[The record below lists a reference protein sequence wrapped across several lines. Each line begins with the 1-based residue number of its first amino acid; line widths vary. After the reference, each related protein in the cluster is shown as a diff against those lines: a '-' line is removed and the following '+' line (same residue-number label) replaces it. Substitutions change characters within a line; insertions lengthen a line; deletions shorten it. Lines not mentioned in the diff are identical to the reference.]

1 MLIKPKRMECK
12 VRVSLPEGLADAD
25 FTPKSLSSQ
34 LRMNVVVSTVDRPEG
49 YVHSTL
55 ASMLL
60 GGMPNNYLINLI
72 VSSDQS
78 GYLEKYKHHKNLR
91 IICWDRENWSN
102 LKLFPRKFMAS
113 YNYIKCLSVSD
124 YENSLVFEDDVV
136 FQNDWFRKMM
146 VCLNEIENDGY
157 EKYIFSLLSHNK
169 CRSSKNYFQVPK
181 MTWAG
186 TQAVFYPK
194 SGLGDIRN
202 FMEEV
207 TNSVSSTQVEPSC
220 PDFLN
225 AYDMI
230 VKEWSMMND
239 CMIFSP
245 VESLVQHIGYKTS
258 GGTGENIIRS
268 PVFLDQ

>member
-157 EKYIFSLLSHNK
+157 EKYI
-169 CRSSKNYFQVPK
+169 
-181 MTWAG
+181 
-186 TQAVFYPK
+186 
-194 SGLGDIRN
+194 
-202 FMEEV
+202 
-207 TNSVSSTQVEPSC
+207 
-220 PDFLN
+220 
-225 AYDMI
+225 